1 MDCLVQA
8 TTENADFG
16 LLVTGYSLGAG
27 IGHLVSDSFSRG
39 NSIKFVKLYLFKCYK
54 YSVKV

>member
-27 IGHLVSDSFSRG
+27 IGHLVSET
-39 NSIKFVKLYLFKCYK
+39 LFQEGIQL
-54 YSVKV
+54 SL